1 MQNAKEKKGR
11 KRKKR
16 NRDKKVRQEGA
27 TTKVQASTDL
37 YCDFWA
43 LVLPINLKI
52 FKTQSDSLICLV
64 QGR

>member
-27 TTKVQASTDL
+27 TMEVQASTDL
-37 YCDFWA
+37 CCDFWA
-43 LVLPINLKI
+43 LVSPINLKI
-52 FKTQSDSLICLV
+52 FNT
-64 QGR
+64 